1 MFACLLEKWQDV
13 AVSYSEERIFAVDMR
28 EPLQQVL
35 RTPGVLFIGINGVVG
50 GGIFLLPG
58 QVAQSAGAAAVWAYL
73 AAGGV
78 ILLIGLS
85 FAEVST
91 MYDRTGGPLVYADEA
106 MGKTAG
112 FTVGWMVWVTY
123 LIGWSV
129 LSDGFV
135 TYLGSLWTPA
145 RTYEAP
151 IIIALVAV
159 LCLINTIGV
168 RLGSGVIGFFTVAK
182 LIPLALLIVA
192 GLTFAGASGNAALEL
207 VPSGS
212 GDFFGAVLLIIFAY
226 GGFEGATI
234 PAGEMRNPRRT
245 ISVAVLGTL
254 AGVTLFY
261 MLIQYAA
268 LRIEPGLAGTETP
281 LASAGEAMFAGGL
294 AIMTVGALLS
304 IFGTQS
310 GLALISP
317 RNLYGL
323 SREGMLPGV
332 LGRVHPRFRT
342 PVVSIW
348 LTGALVVILG
358 VTGTFAQL
366 VLLNVAARLYQYLM
380 VCLSVVVLRL
390 RDPEAERPFRLP
402 LGFTIPAAA
411 TILCVLL
418 LTQQPLVNL
427 LAALGALAVG
437 LVLYAI
443 SRYGAS
449 AARSSHS
456 VE

>member
-1 MFACLLEKWQDV
+1 MQ
-13 AVSYSEERIFAVDMR
+13 SRNMR
-28 EPLQQVL
+28 EQLQRVL
-35 RTPGVLFIGINGVVG
+35 RTPEVLFIGINGVVG

-58 QVAQSAGAAAVWAYL
+58 QVAQSAGAVAVWAYL
-73 AAGGV
+73 AAGFV
-78 ILLIGLS
+78 VVLIGLS

-135 TYLGSLWTPA
+135 SYLGSLWTPA

-151 IIIALVAV
+151 IIIALVAA

-245 ISVAVLGTL
+245 ISIAVLGTL

-268 LRIEPGLAGTETP
+268 LRIEPGLAGAE
-281 LASAGEAMFAGGL
+281 MFAGGL

>member
-1 MFACLLEKWQDV
+1 
-13 AVSYSEERIFAVDMR
+13 MR
-28 EPLQQVL
+28 EQLQRVL
-35 RTPGVLFIGINGVVG
+35 RTPEVLFIGINGVVG

-73 AAGGV
+73 AAGFV
-78 ILLIGLS
+78 VVLIGLS

-135 TYLGSLWTPA
+135 SYLGSLWAPA

-159 LCLINTIGV
+159 LCLINTMGV

-192 GLTFAGASGNAALEL
+192 GLTFAGASGNAALKL

-418 LTQQPLVNL
+418 LTQQPLANL

>member
-1 MFACLLEKWQDV
+1 MQG
-13 AVSYSEERIFAVDMR
+13 RDMR
-28 EPLQQVL
+28 EQLQRVL
-35 RTPGVLFIGINGVVG
+35 RTPEVLYIGINGVVG

-73 AAGGV
+73 AAGFV
-78 ILLIGLS
+78 VVLIGLS

-91 MYDRTGGPLVYADEA
+91 MYDRTGGPLVYAEEA

-135 TYLGSLWTPA
+135 SYLGSLWSPA

-151 IIIALVAV
+151 IIIVLVAL
-159 LCLINTIGV
+159 LCLINTLGV

-182 LIPLALLIVA
+182 LIPLTLLILA
-192 GLTFAGASGNAALEL
+192 GLTFAGVSGNAALEL
-207 VPSGS
+207 VPPGS

-268 LRIEPGLAGTETP
+268 LRIEPDLAGTETP

-294 AIMTVGALLS
+294 VVMTVGALLS

-332 LGRVHPRFRT
+332 LGRVHSRFRT

-348 LTGALVVILG
+348 LTGALVVLLG

-366 VLLNVAARLYQYLM
+366 ILLNVAARLYQYLM
-380 VCLSVVVLRL
+380 VCLSVVILRL
-390 RDPEAERPFRLP
+390 RDPQAERPFRLP
-402 LGFTIPAAA
+402 LGFAIPAVA
-411 TILCVLL
+411 TALCVLL

-427 LAALGALAVG
+427 MAALGALAVG
-437 LVLYAI
+437 LVLYAV
-443 SRYGAS
+443 SRYGTS
-449 AARSSHS
+449 TARSSRG

>member
-1 MFACLLEKWQDV
+1 MQ
-13 AVSYSEERIFAVDMR
+13 SRNMR
-28 EPLQQVL
+28 EQLQRVL
-35 RTPGVLFIGINGVVG
+35 RTPEVLFIGINGVVG

-73 AAGGV
+73 AAGFV
-78 ILLIGLS
+78 VVLIGLS

-112 FTVGWMVWVTY
+112 FIVGWMVWVTY

-135 TYLGSLWTPA
+135 SYLGSLWAPA

-245 ISVAVLGTL
+245 ISIAVLGTL

>member
-1 MFACLLEKWQDV
+1 MQ
-13 AVSYSEERIFAVDMR
+13 SRNMR
-28 EPLQQVL
+28 EQLQRVL
-35 RTPGVLFIGINGVVG
+35 RTPEVLFIGINGVVG

-58 QVAQSAGAAAVWAYL
+58 QVAQSAGAVAVWAYL
-73 AAGGV
+73 AAGFV
-78 ILLIGLS
+78 VVLIGLS

-135 TYLGSLWTPA
+135 SYLGSLWTPA

-151 IIIALVAV
+151 IIIALVAA

-245 ISVAVLGTL
+245 ISIAVLGTL

-281 LASAGEAMFAGGL
+281 LASAGEAMFAG
-294 AIMTVGALLS
+294 
-304 IFGTQS
+304 

>member
-1 MFACLLEKWQDV
+1 
-13 AVSYSEERIFAVDMR
+13 
-28 EPLQQVL
+28 
-35 RTPGVLFIGINGVVG
+35 
-50 GGIFLLPG
+50 
-58 QVAQSAGAAAVWAYL
+58 SAGAAEVWAYL
-73 AAGGV
+73 AAGFV
-78 ILLIGLS
+78 VVLIGLS

-106 MGKTAG
+106 MGKMAG

-135 TYLGSLWTPA
+135 SYLGSLWAPA

-151 IIIALVAV
+151 IIIVLVAV

-168 RLGSGVIGFFTVAK
+168 RLGSGVIEFFTVAK
-182 LIPLALLIVA
+182 LIPLVLLIVA
-192 GLTFAGASGNAALEL
+192 GLTFAGASGNAALKL

-245 ISVAVLGTL
+245 ISAAVLGTL

-418 LTQQPLVNL
+418 LTQQPLANL

>member
-1 MFACLLEKWQDV
+1 MQ
-13 AVSYSEERIFAVDMR
+13 SRNMR
-28 EPLQQVL
+28 EQLQRVL
-35 RTPGVLFIGINGVVG
+35 RTPEVLFIGINGVVG

-73 AAGGV
+73 AAGFV
-78 ILLIGLS
+78 VVLIGLS

-112 FTVGWMVWVTY
+112 FTVGWMGWVTY

-135 TYLGSLWTPA
+135 SYLGSLWAPA

-151 IIIALVAV
+151 IIIALVTV

-168 RLGSGVIGFFTVAK
+168 RLGPGVIGFFTVAK

-245 ISVAVLGTL
+245 ISIAVLGTL

-348 LTGALVVILG
+348 LTGALVVLLG